1 MEKLFVGKVVTTH
14 GIKGEIKLLS
24 SFQFKNKVFCVGNK
38 LIIDNNEYEIKSYRV
53 HKGFDMVTLDDY
65 HDINEVL
72 FLLKKEVYVD
82 KDSLDFSDDEVLDEE
97 LMEFEVITTDGRRGK
112 ILEIFYAS
120 PTNKVMRIDI
130 GYEYLV
136 PFNSPFMKK
145 LDKKEK
151 TVLVEIL
158 EVK

>member
-14 GIKGEIKLLS
+14 GIKGEIKILS
-24 SFQFKNKVFCVGNK
+24 SFQFKEKVFSVGNK

-53 HKGFDMVTLDDY
+53 HKGFDMVTLNDY

-97 LMEFEVITTDGRRGK
+97 LMEFSVITTDGRSGK

-130 GYEYLV
+130 GFEYLV

>member
-14 GIKGEIKLLS
+14 GIKGEIKILS
-24 SFQFKNKVFCVGNK
+24 SFQFKEKVFSVGNK

-97 LMEFEVITTDGRRGK
+97 LMEFSVITTDGRSGK

>member
-14 GIKGEIKLLS
+14 GIKGEIKILS
-24 SFQFKNKVFCVGNK
+24 SFQFKEKVFSVGNK

-72 FLLKKEVYVD
+72 FLMKKEVYVD

-97 LMEFEVITTDGRRGK
+97 LMEFSVITTDGRSGK

>member
-14 GIKGEIKLLS
+14 GIKGEIKILS
-24 SFQFKNKVFCVGNK
+24 SFQFKEKVFSVGNK

-53 HKGFDMVTLDDY
+53 HKGFDMVTLNDY

-72 FLLKKEVYVD
+72 FLMKKEVYVD

-97 LMEFEVITTDGRRGK
+97 LMEFSVITTDGRGGK

-130 GYEYLV
+130 GFEYLV

>member
-1 MEKLFVGKVVTTH
+1 MEKVKIGKIVSTH
-14 GIKGEIKLLS
+14 GIKGEIKILS
-24 SFQFKNKVFCVGNK
+24 GFEFKEKVFKIGTK
-38 LIIDNNEYEIKSYRV
+38 LIVDDCEYEIKSYRV
-53 HKGFDMVTLDDY
+53 HKGFDMVTLNDY

-72 FLLKKEVYVD
+72 FLMKKDVFVD
-82 KDSLDFSDDEVLDEE
+82 KSILEFSDNEILDED
-97 LMEFEVITTDGRRGK
+97 LMKFDVITTDGRRGK

-151 TVLVEIL
+151 TILVEIL

>member
-14 GIKGEIKLLS
+14 GIKGEIKILS
-24 SFQFKNKVFCVGNK
+24 SFQFKEKVFSVGNK

-72 FLLKKEVYVD
+72 FLMKKEVYVD

-97 LMEFEVITTDGRRGK
+97 LMEFSVITTDGRSGK

-130 GYEYLV
+130 GFEYLV